1 VPLLADVLTSANAWN
16 SEQPLLT
23 YTVTAELQNEVQTGQ
38 LVAVPYGDRLVE
50 GIIWNLWEDEEA
62 EQQEVP
68 PQKTGHP
75 QGVPLHFSQPSENI
89 QNVGDMPSPP
99 ETVPLAGARLGD
111 TQFVDTQMDDTRP
124 SMQTLNHL
132 RPISTILDLEPALLP
147 HQRALAEWMAAY
159 YVTPLAHVAV
169 KMLPPGLMQR
179 SKVVLHLINGE
190 DMATSETQDQHA
202 LTRLRA
208 LIGLLLADGEI
219 DVERLKEML
228 GPKQAKEI
236 IQEALSSGIIERE
249 TTLHAPTTRAR
260 HKRVVRLIMQGEKL
274 EAWRMQ
280 TRAQLEQSLPEPGS
294 IPMAADNVR
303 KRPQKNMPDPW
314 AIPGSSDVFTL
325 SPQNRLGLIAQ
336 RRLAAIDLLC
346 HEKNETNISSYWTPG
361 TLCKASGLTPAQL
374 KKLVY
379 ENIISIEEIEVQRN
393 PLLGRVIPATSPLE
407 LTPDQQEAVEH
418 IVGQGRTGR
427 EDTGRV
433 RSGRGH
439 TGQGQD
445 TGRGQAPP
453 LHYMNYETSQEYS
466 RGAPLRSPWGRDGS
480 PLDRDGS
487 PWGWGGSPTNGL
499 QKNGLSS
506 TERIAPILLHGV
518 TASGKTE
525 VYLQVLAAI
534 IAQGK
539 RGIVL
544 VPEIALTA
552 QAILR
557 FAGRFPD
564 RVAIIHSELTDG
576 ERYDEWRRIRSGK
589 VDVVIGSRSAL
600 FSPLPDL
607 GIIILDEEHE
617 PAYKQSQP
625 KPTYHAR
632 DAAIFL
638 GQLLH
643 IPVVLGSAT
652 PSVESFFH
660 AEHGEYQLV
669 ELHNRIGADLP
680 PVEVIDLRNELHA
693 GNTSIFSRRLQS
705 ELEQVLSKGQQAIL
719 YLNRRGAAS
728 CILCR
733 ECGFVAMCDHCDMP
747 LTYHSTERIL
757 LCHFCNGQNRIL
769 HVCPQCNSSS
779 IRYFGLGTEKVEDT
793 IARHFPSARLLRWDR
808 DTAKHRRT
816 HEQLL
821 DRFANREADILV
833 GTQMIAKG
841 LDLPGVTLVGV
852 ISADIALTLPDFSA
866 SERAFTLLTQVAGR
880 AGRGEEAGKVII
892 QTFNPQHFCIEAA
905 SRHDYHE
912 FYAAEIEARQRYG
925 YPPFRQFV
933 KFTFS
938 HENRRRAQNE
948 ALLLRETL
956 DQWIDRL
963 GLSQTDIVGPAP
975 AVMERIRGKY
985 RWQMIA
991 RGPDLH
997 PLLRVIDAP
1006 GWEVDIDPVSTM

>member
-1 VPLLADVLTSANAWN
+1 MQLFANVLTSAHAWN
-16 SEQPLLT
+16 SEEPLLI
-23 YTVTAELQNEVQTGQ
+23 YSYSVPPDMQHELQTGQ
-38 LVAVPYGDRLVE
+38 LIAIPYGDRLVE
-50 GIIWNLWEDEEA
+50 GIVWKIWEE
-62 EQQEVP
+62 EHQE
-68 PQKTGHP
+68 G
-75 QGVPLHFSQPSENI
+75 
-89 QNVGDMPSPP
+89 SPD
-99 ETVPLAGARLGD
+99 VI
-111 TQFVDTQMDDTRP
+111 
-124 SMQTLNHL
+124 
-132 RPISTILDLEPALLP
+132 RPISTILDPEPALLA
-147 HQRALAEWMAAY
+147 HQRALAEWMAVY
-159 YVTPLAHVAV
+159 YVTPLAQVAV

-179 SKVVLHLINGE
+179 SKVVLHLINDDE
-190 DMATSETQDQHA
+190 LAHRTTQDQQA
-202 LTRLRA
+202 FTRLHA
-208 LIGLLLADGEI
+208 LIGLLLADGEL

-228 GPKQAKEI
+228 GPKQAKEVL
-236 IQEALSSGIIERE
+236 QEALASGLIERE
-249 TTLHAPTTRAR
+249 ATLHAPTTHAR
-260 HKRVVRLIMQGEKL
+260 HKRVVRLLLQGEAL

-280 TRAQLEQSLPEPGS
+280 THAQLEQSLPPPGS
-294 IPMAADNVR
+294 VPMAADNVR
-303 KRPQKNMPDPW
+303 KRPQKNVPDPW
-314 AIPGSSDVFTL
+314 AIPGSSDVFSLT
-325 SPQNRLGLIAQ
+325 PQNRQGLLAQ
-336 RRLAAIDLLC
+336 RRLAAIDLLS
-346 HEKNETNISSYWTPG
+346 HEKNEDNTSSYWTAG
-361 TLCKASGLTPAQL
+361 TLCKASGLSPAQL
-374 KKLVY
+374 KKLER
-379 ENIISIEEIEVQRN
+379 ENIIAIEEIEVQRN

-407 LTPDQQEAVEH
+407 LTTDQQAALDE
-418 IVGQGRTGR
+418 IVGQQGHGTER
-427 EDTGRV
+427 EG
-433 RSGRGH
+433 
-439 TGQGQD
+439 

-453 LHYMNYETSQEYS
+453 LHYTNHETSQYS
-466 RGAPLRSPWGRDGS
+466 RGAPLRSPWGSNGASGSDEALWGGRGDGS
-480 PLDRDGS
+480 QQSGVSD
-487 PWGWGGSPTNGL
+487 THHI
-499 QKNGLSS
+499 
-506 TERIAPILLHGV
+506 TPILLHGV
-518 TASGKTE
+518 TGSGKTE
-525 VYLQVLAAI
+525 VYLQALAAI
-534 IAQGK
+534 IAEGK

-557 FAGRFPD
+557 FVGRFPD

-617 PAYKQSQP
+617 PAYKQNQP

-652 PSVESFFH
+652 PSVETFFH
-660 AEHGEYQLV
+660 AERGDYHLI
-669 ELHNRIGADLP
+669 ELHHRIGADLP
-680 PVEVIDLRNELHA
+680 PVEIIDLRNELHS

-705 ELEQVLSKGQQAIL
+705 ELEQVLEKGQQAIL

-728 CILCR
+728 CVLCR

-757 LCHFCNGQNRIL
+757 LCHYCNGQNRIL
-769 HVCPQCNSSS
+769 HLCPQCNSPS

-793 IARHFPSARLLRWDR
+793 IARHFPTARLLRWDR

-905 SRHDYHE
+905 SQHDYHE

-933 KFTFS
+933 KFTYS

-956 DQWIDRL
+956 DKWIDRL
-963 GLSQTDIVGPAP
+963 GLPQTDIVGPAP

-997 PLLRVIDAP
+997 PLLRVIDTP

>member
-1 VPLLADVLTSANAWN
+1 
-16 SEQPLLT
+16 
-23 YTVTAELQNEVQTGQ
+23 
-38 LVAVPYGDRLVE
+38 
-50 GIIWNLWEDEEA
+50 
-62 EQQEVP
+62 
-68 PQKTGHP
+68 
-75 QGVPLHFSQPSENI
+75 
-89 QNVGDMPSPP
+89 MP
-99 ETVPLAGARLGD
+99 T
-111 TQFVDTQMDDTRP
+111 
-124 SMQTLNHL
+124 
-132 RPISTILDLEPALLP
+132 
-147 HQRALAEWMAAY
+147 
-159 YVTPLAHVAV
+159 
-169 KMLPPGLMQR
+169 
-179 SKVVLHLINGE
+179 
-190 DMATSETQDQHA
+190 
-202 LTRLRA
+202 
-208 LIGLLLADGEI
+208 
-219 DVERLKEML
+219 
-228 GPKQAKEI
+228 
-236 IQEALSSGIIERE
+236 
-249 TTLHAPTTRAR
+249 
-260 HKRVVRLIMQGEKL
+260 
-274 EAWRMQ
+274 
-280 TRAQLEQSLPEPGS
+280 
-294 IPMAADNVR
+294 
-303 KRPQKNMPDPW
+303 
-314 AIPGSSDVFTL
+314 
-325 SPQNRLGLIAQ
+325 
-336 RRLAAIDLLC
+336 
-346 HEKNETNISSYWTPG
+346 
-361 TLCKASGLTPAQL
+361 
-374 KKLVY
+374 
-379 ENIISIEEIEVQRN
+379 
-393 PLLGRVIPATSPLE
+393 
-407 LTPDQQEAVEH
+407 
-418 IVGQGRTGR
+418 
-427 EDTGRV
+427 
-433 RSGRGH
+433 
-439 TGQGQD
+439 
-445 TGRGQAPP
+445 
-453 LHYMNYETSQEYS
+453 
-466 RGAPLRSPWGRDGS
+466 
-480 PLDRDGS
+480 
-487 PWGWGGSPTNGL
+487 
-499 QKNGLSS
+499 
-506 TERIAPILLHGV
+506 LLHGV
-518 TASGKTE
+518 TGSGKTE
-525 VYLQVLAAI
+525 IYLQALAAI
-534 IAQGK
+534 IARGK

-557 FAGRFPD
+557 FTGRFPD
-564 RVAIIHSELTDG
+564 RVAIIHSALTAG

-617 PAYKQSQP
+617 PAYKQDQL

-632 DAAIFL
+632 DAAVFL

-660 AEHGEYQLV
+660 AERGEYQLV

-705 ELEQVLSKGQQAIL
+705 ELEQVLNKGQQAIL

-733 ECGFVAMCDHCDMP
+733 ECGFVAMCDRCDMP

-757 LCHFCNGQNRIL
+757 LCHYCNGQSRIL
-769 HVCPQCNSSS
+769 HFCPQCNSPS

-808 DTAKHRRT
+808 DTAKHRRA

-852 ISADIALTLPDFSA
+852 ISADIALMLPDFSA

-892 QTFNPQHFCIEAA
+892 QTFNPQHFCIDAA

-912 FYAAEIEARQRYG
+912 FYAAEIEARRRYG

-933 KFTFS
+933 KFTYS

-956 DQWIDRL
+956 DQLIDRL
-963 GLSQTDIVGPAP
+963 GLEQTDIIGPAP

-997 PLLRVIDAP
+997 PLLRVIDTP

>member
-1 VPLLADVLTSANAWN
+1 MQVFANVLTSAHAWN
-16 SEQPLLT
+16 SEEPLLV
-23 YTVTAELQNEVQTGQ
+23 YSVPPDMQHDLQAGQ
-38 LVAVPYGDRLVE
+38 LIAVPYGDRLVE
-50 GIIWNLWEDEEA
+50 GIVWKIWEE
-62 EQQEVP
+62 EEHQEGSSDV
-68 PQKTGHP
+68 
-75 QGVPLHFSQPSENI
+75 I
-89 QNVGDMPSPP
+89 
-99 ETVPLAGARLGD
+99 
-111 TQFVDTQMDDTRP
+111 
-124 SMQTLNHL
+124 
-132 RPISTILDLEPALLP
+132 RPISTILDPEPALLA
-147 HQRALAEWMAAY
+147 HQRALAEWMAVY
-159 YVTPLAHVAV
+159 YVTSLAQVAV

-179 SKVVLHLINGE
+179 SKVVLHLIS
-190 DMATSETQDQHA
+190 DDDLAHRTMQDQQA
-202 LTRLRA
+202 FTRLHA
-208 LIGLLLADGEI
+208 LIGLLLADGEL

-228 GPKQAKEI
+228 GPKQAKEVL
-236 IQEALSSGIIERE
+236 QEALASGLIERE
-249 TTLHAPTTRAR
+249 ATLHAPTTRAR
-260 HKRVVRLIMQGEKL
+260 HKRVVRLLLQGEAL
-274 EAWRMQ
+274 EAWRTQ
-280 TRAQLEQSLPEPGS
+280 THAQLEQSLPAPGS
-294 IPMAADNVR
+294 VPMAADNVR
-303 KRPQKNMPDPW
+303 KRPQKNVPDPW
-314 AIPGSSDVFTL
+314 AIPGSSDVFSLT
-325 SPQNRLGLIAQ
+325 PQNRQGLLAQ
-336 RRLAAIDLLC
+336 RRLAAIDLLS
-346 HEKNETNISSYWTPG
+346 HEKNEDNTSSYWTPG
-361 TLCKASGLTPAQL
+361 TLCKASGLSPAQL
-374 KKLVY
+374 KKLEH
-379 ENIISIEEIEVQRN
+379 ENIIATEEIEVQRN

-407 LTPDQQEAVEH
+407 LTADQQAALDE
-418 IVGQGRTGR
+418 ILGQKGRGDTGR
-427 EDTGRV
+427 EG
-433 RSGRGH
+433 
-439 TGQGQD
+439 

-453 LHYMNYETSQEYS
+453 LHYMNHETSQYS
-466 RGAPLRSPWGRDGS
+466 RGAPLRSPWGGRGDGTHQS
-480 PLDRDGS
+480 GV
-487 PWGWGGSPTNGL
+487 
-499 QKNGLSS
+499 SS
-506 TERIAPILLHGV
+506 THHITPILLHGV
-518 TASGKTE
+518 TGSGKTE
-525 VYLQVLAAI
+525 VYLQALAAI
-534 IAQGK
+534 IAEGK

-557 FAGRFPD
+557 FVGRFPD

-617 PAYKQSQP
+617 PAYKQNQP

-652 PSVESFFH
+652 PAVESFFH
-660 AEHGEYQLV
+660 AERGDYHLI
-669 ELHNRIGADLP
+669 ELHHRIGADLP
-680 PVEVIDLRNELHA
+680 PVEVIDLRNELHT

-705 ELEQVLSKGQQAIL
+705 ELEQVLQKGQQAIL

-728 CILCR
+728 CVLCR

-757 LCHFCNGQNRIL
+757 LCHYCNGQNRIL
-769 HVCPQCNSSS
+769 HLCPQCNSPS

-793 IARHFPSARLLRWDR
+793 IARHFPTARLLRWDR

-905 SRHDYHE
+905 SQHDYHE

-933 KFTFS
+933 KFTYS

-956 DQWIDRL
+956 DKWIDRL
-963 GLSQTDIVGPAP
+963 GLPQTDIVGPAP

-997 PLLRVIDAP
+997 PLLRVIDTP